1 MLIEEFKCQVRLVQ
15 KILDIR
21 IWNHQVV
28 LWTEV
33 LNGNSVSVNTGCRN
47 IVLLLPTWGFD
58 VMLIIKGNLSV

>member
-28 LWTEV
+28 LWTEA
-33 LNGNSVSVNTGCRN
+33 LNGNSVSVNIGCRN
-47 IVLLLPTWGFD
+47 IVLLLPT
-58 VMLIIKGNLSV
+58 